1 MDTVP
6 ARQLLTS
13 LRPDMEHFFYAH
25 YNMNLYR
32 GCSHGCIYCDSRSLC
47 YHLTDF
53 DHVRVKKDALPCWTE
68 NCVQSDARA
77 SLAWAP

>member
-6 ARQLLTS
+6 ARQLLTP

-53 DHVRVKKDALPCWTE
+53 DHVRVKKDALCPAGQ